1 MAINSVSLRILVPPL
16 LLSASAI
23 TAWTLIDRKSEVTPK
38 VAEREPPVVDVVP
51 AKPELVRLNVHS
63 QGVVAPRSEINL
75 VAEIAGKVIRVHPAF
90 AAGGFFKRGDV
101 LVSIEPRD
109 YDFAVTKA
117 QALVAEARKELLREQ
132 EEAAQAAEEW
142 QALGGGEP
150 SEFVLHKPHLEERRA
165 KLAAAEAELA
175 EARLRRARCALY
187 APFAGRVRSKQVDV
201 GQYVT
206 AGETLGRLYATDV
219 AEVRLPIAA
228 DQAEFLDLPLSY
240 ADGRNARIGPAVS
253 LSARFGGKLHHWEG
267 KIVRTEGVVDEKTG
281 MLYAVAE
288 IREPY
293 GYREDRPPLA
303 VGLFVHAEIE
313 GLPRNDLVR
322 LPQAALHSGYQ
333 VYLVDSEGRLR
344 LRNVEIVHSGHD
356 ELIVSGGL
364 AAGDSVMVSGVDLP
378 VEGMRVTVAAPDVKL
393 QAESSS
399 GNGS

>member
-1 MAINSVSLRILVPPL
+1 MAINSVSLRILVPLL

-90 AAGGFFKRGDV
+90 AAGGFFKPSDV
-101 LVSIEPRD
+101 LVAIEPRD

-175 EARLRRARCALY
+175 EARLRRARCELY
-187 APFAGRVRSKQVDV
+187 APFAGRVRNKQVDV

-206 AGETLGRLYATDV
+206 AGETLGRL
-219 AEVRLPIAA
+219 
-228 DQAEFLDLPLSY
+228 
-240 ADGRNARIGPAVS
+240 GP
-253 LSARFGGKLHHWEG
+253 RRG
-267 KIVRTEGVVDEKTG
+267 
-281 MLYAVAE
+281 
-288 IREPY
+288 
-293 GYREDRPPLA
+293 EDRHRRHQLGIPGYLGGS
-303 VGLFVHAEIE
+303 VRRYRHAH
-313 GLPRNDLVR
+313 
-322 LPQAALHSGYQ
+322 AAQ
-333 VYLVDSEGRLR
+333 TGRT
-344 LRNVEIVHSGHD
+344 G
-356 ELIVSGGL
+356 
-364 AAGDSVMVSGVDLP
+364 
-378 VEGMRVTVAAPDVKL
+378 T
-393 QAESSS
+393 
-399 GNGS
+399 